1 MKYIIEHLEKRL
13 YTWCFLEYQH
23 ISKIVGR
30 KNLFFANI
38 RTTAQAKKLGKLGNA
53 IKKSVLRLGL
63 ARAIILDPQASIT
76 LTQQDCKKA
85 KYFIFG
91 GILGNDPPE
100 KRTTKHFKAMLHQGY
115 TARNLGKKQTSTDT
129 AVLVAHMIAHG
140 KKLSEIPFKDGIE
153 IDIKEGEQVIL
164 PYRYVLKNKKPILAP
179 GMLDFLKR
187 KGF

>member
-1 MKYIIEHLEKRL
+1 MKYLIEHLEPRL
-13 YTWCFLEYQH
+13 FKWCMLEYTH
-23 ISKIVGR
+23 ISRIVGK
-30 KNLFFANI
+30 KNLLFSNI
-38 RTTAQAKKLGKLGNA
+38 KTFSQKKKL
-53 IKKSVLRLGL
+53 SRLGKVMHESILNAKL
-63 ARAIILDPQASIT
+63 AKAIILDPEAKIT
-76 LTQQDCKKA
+76 LTARTCKSSN
-85 KYFIFG
+85 YLIFG

-100 KRTTKHFKAMLHQGY
+100 KRTTRHFKAMLHQGY
-115 TARNLGKKQTSTDT
+115 TARNLGKKQMSTDT

-140 KKLSEIPFKDGIE
+140 KRLSQICFKDGIE